1 MKKLLSFIVMIAVV
15 LSLSACGKPVV
26 EWNGK
31 TEEMANLMMVS
42 DISNQFEYV
51 GIVDYVFV
59 GTVKEIAHNVIP
71 DKIKKH
77 EDSYSEYRITVDENL
92 KGNLVS
98 EISCRKMG
106 GFRKDGTML
115 LISAEVPGGR
125 MILDNGLPE
134 VGRQYIFLAYAQPDG
149 SLTLSEIFDKREYDE
164 DLFEEYVEYV
174 KNEIPHDRERFTSI
188 YDVDS
193 DRSASD

>member
-1 MKKLLSFIVMIAVV
+1 MLLV
-15 LSLSACGKPVV
+15 LSLSLSSCTKATV

-31 TEEMANLMMVS
+31 TEVLADLLMVS
-42 DISNQFEYV
+42 DITDMYEYV

-59 GTVKEIAHNVIP
+59 GTVEEIKHNVIP
-71 DKIKKH
+71 DKIRKH

-115 LISAEVPGGR
+115 LISAEVPGGQ
-125 MILDNGLPE
+125 MIMDSGLPE
-134 VGRQYIFLAYAQPDG
+134 EGKQYIFLAYAQPDG
-149 SLTLSEIFDKREYDE
+149 SLTLSEIFDNREYDE
-164 DLFEEYVEYV
+164 DLLKEYLDYV
-174 KNEIPHDRERFTSI
+174 NNEIPHERERFPSV
-188 YDVDS
+188 YDANHD
-193 DRSASD
+193 